1 MTRSAD
7 ALSAGEWAVLGLL
20 SEAPTHGFAIAK
32 AMAPDGTVGRI
43 WSMRRPLVYRALD
56 VLGELGYIRPL
67 GSERS
72 STGPRRTVL
81 ELTPAGRNILAEW
94 LSEPVERIREA
105 RSMLLLKLLFL
116 DRAGNDQVPLLRA
129 QRATFERRVTAL
141 ADAVA
146 AADGFDRTL
155 LQWRMHSTQ
164 AAVDFIDAQLIRP
177 GGVA

>member
-1 MTRSAD
+1 
-7 ALSAGEWAVLGLL
+7 
-20 SEAPTHGFAIAK
+20 
-32 AMAPDGTVGRI
+32 
-43 WSMRRPLVYRALD
+43 
-56 VLGELGYIRPL
+56 
-67 GSERS
+67 
-72 STGPRRTVL
+72 
-81 ELTPAGRNILAEW
+81 
-94 LSEPVERIREA
+94 
-105 RSMLLLKLLFL
+105 MLLLKLLFL